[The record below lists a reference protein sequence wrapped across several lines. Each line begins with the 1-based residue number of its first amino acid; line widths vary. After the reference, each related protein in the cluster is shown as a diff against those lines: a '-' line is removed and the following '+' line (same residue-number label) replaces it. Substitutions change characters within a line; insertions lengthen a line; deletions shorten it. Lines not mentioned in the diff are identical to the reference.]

1 MIVRDD
7 GDGLIII
14 RQGDHAALS
23 REIAQAWHPPN
34 KPHARPNN
42 SLLVAAE
49 HHDAGWQAWEDS
61 ASDPLDEQGRPRDFL
76 HMPLDDH
83 LVIWR
88 ESINQTARYD
98 LYAGVLTSMHAVAL
112 YEWRL
117 ATLPDPEADRAR
129 IRDFIEAQAGWQVQ
143 ARDLLAGRPYYEPHL
158 SDESLAANLKLLQ
171 VWDFLSLMLC
181 VPWTDPHTFESVR
194 LPDDQLHTLTVTT
207 EDEGV
212 LALKPYP
219 LHQEPFRVS
228 VRGRRLAERTF
239 AQPADLARAYAAAPT
254 VELRFTLCAA

>member
-23 REIAQAWHPPN
+23 GEVAQAWHPPN
-34 KPHARPNN
+34 KPHARPIN
-42 SLLVAAE
+42 SLLVAAV
-49 HHDAGWQAWEDS
+49 HHDAGWRAWEDD
-61 ASDPLDEQGRPRDFL
+61 APDPLDEQGRPRDFM

-88 ESINQTARYD
+88 ESIRQTARYD
-98 LYAGVLTSMHAVAL
+98 LYAGVLASMHAVAL

-117 ATLPDPEADRAR
+117 STLPDPEANRAK
-129 IRDFIEAQAGWQVQ
+129 IRAFIEAQADWQAQ
-143 ARDLLAGRPYYEPHL
+143 AHDLLAGRPYYEPHL
-158 SDESLAANLKLLQ
+158 SDEGLAANLKLLQ

-181 VPWTDPHTFESVR
+181 VPWTDPHTFEGVR
-194 LPDDQLHTLTVTT
+194 LPDAQLHTLTVTT
-207 EDEGV
+207 REEGV
-212 LALKPYP
+212 LALRPYP

-228 VRGRRLAERTF
+228 VTGRRLAQRTF
-239 AQPADLARAYAAAPT
+239 TQPADLARAHAAAPA
-254 VELRFTLCAA
+254 VELTFSLRAT